1 MRHWCGAAEWGLSFA
16 RREEGRKESAKVTT
30 ETWYPWILAIMTYFW
45 VFMHF
50 FRAVDKGGVR
60 RRA

>member
-1 MRHWCGAAEWGLSFA
+1 MLGG
-16 RREEGRKESAKVTT
+16 RREEGRKESVKVTT